1 MSGSRRTGPSSL
13 SERARR
19 FRGCATRSALAFA
32 PSSECSTP
40 ITQRSPT
47 RECCAGLSAGSCGP
61 SARGATTCDATS
73 SRWNCASW
81 KSSSATSGRRPAAPR
96 PIEGLM
102 LEAYEAAAPDYD
114 PQGQGYVWMRNVLWD
129 RYARLFSAGQTVL
142 DLGCGTG
149 IDAVF
154 LAQRGVRV
162 MGIDASPSMI
172 AQSRA
177 KLAAA
182 ELDDLVDLRVMEV
195 ARLGTLPRQ
204 GFDGII
210 CAFAALSTIAELDEG
225 AASVAR
231 LLVPR
236 GILVVHLLNRWSL
249 WEWLGLVRS

>member
-1 MSGSRRTGPSSL
+1 
-13 SERARR
+13 
-19 FRGCATRSALAFA
+19 
-32 PSSECSTP
+32 
-40 ITQRSPT
+40 
-47 RECCAGLSAGSCGP
+47 
-61 SARGATTCDATS
+61 
-73 SRWNCASW
+73 
-81 KSSSATSGRRPAAPR
+81 
-96 PIEGLM
+96 M

-114 PQGQGYVWMRNVLWD
+114 RQVQGDGWMRNVLWD

-210 CAFAALSTIAELDEG
+210 CAFAYS
-225 AASVAR
+225 AAPGNLRMES
-231 LLVPR
+231 P
-236 GILVVHLLNRWSL
+236 
-249 WEWLGLVRS
+249 

>member
-1 MSGSRRTGPSSL
+1 
-13 SERARR
+13 
-19 FRGCATRSALAFA
+19 
-32 PSSECSTP
+32 
-40 ITQRSPT
+40 
-47 RECCAGLSAGSCGP
+47 
-61 SARGATTCDATS
+61 
-73 SRWNCASW
+73 
-81 KSSSATSGRRPAAPR
+81 
-96 PIEGLM
+96 M

-114 PQGQGYVWMRNVLWD
+114 RQVQGDGWMRNVLWD

-195 ARLGTLPRQ
+195 ARLGSLPRQ

-210 CAFAALSTIAELDEG
+210 CAFAALSTIAELDEV

-249 WEWLGLVRS
+249 WEWLGLVRSRQVAAAARLGRNPVRNFTIGGRTVPHYLYHPRATYARFFQSRFTLRRAYGIGILRPPHTVRRIPSVIVEALDRLERPLRGLRPTRDWGRFFVLELERQ